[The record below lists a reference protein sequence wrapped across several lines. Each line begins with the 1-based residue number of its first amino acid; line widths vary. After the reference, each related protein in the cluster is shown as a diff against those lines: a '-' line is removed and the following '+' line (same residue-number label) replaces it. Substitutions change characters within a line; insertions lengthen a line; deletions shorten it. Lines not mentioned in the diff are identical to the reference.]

1 MNSGPPDGG
10 NKPPSKGPVF
20 TPKTFD
26 AMNFSDEQVAEM
38 ARVHKGIK
46 SDFTDAARNAEQKR
60 IDEKRDRLIEQYI
73 TAFTNTLAS
82 KGDKVVDLKALK
94 YAMKKDKALGGIEA
108 AARQAADTNVILERM
123 AGDVMAEEAMAERFV
138 SMLEGPL
145 FVGPKMTERYS
156 SYLTNADID
165 KADPYNRETVRRQV
179 ERDFSLNADQED
191 FFDRVYDEGYN
202 NELLEWASTENAIRS
217 TLKKMQIPTTGDN

>member
-1 MNSGPPDGG
+1 MGSGSSG
-10 NKPPSKGPVF
+10 NGDRIYPQGSVF
-20 TPKTFD
+20 TSKTFD

-46 SDFTDAARNAEQKR
+46 SDFTDADRDAEQKR

-82 KGDKVVDLKALK
+82 KGDKVVNLKSLK
-94 YAMKKDKALGGIEA
+94 YAMKKDNALGGIEA

-123 AGDVMAEEAMAERFV
+123 AGDIMAEEAMAERFV

-145 FVGPKMTERYS
+145 FIGPEFGERYRNF
-156 SYLTNADID
+156 LTSADID
-165 KADPYNRETVRRQV
+165 KADPYNREFVRRMV
-179 ERDFSLNADQED
+179 ERDFSLNADQEE

-202 NELLEWASTENAIRS
+202 NELLEWASTEHAIRS